1 VNFHGKLITSAA
13 CLFVL
18 FGCSKP
24 NATPGDTSKN
34 FMSAV
39 ESTDVSK
46 FTSTLSSDLKA
57 KIQAKI
63 PDLKKNL
70 EEGSLKIK
78 QCGGYKNLT
87 PNYGVGEGATSVE
100 GYTLVEYKGTCPSE
114 KQYLKLVK
122 QNDMWLVDEP
132 GPSVKQ

>member
-1 VNFHGKLITSAA
+1 MNHKFALLSGVI
-13 CLFVL
+13 VL
-18 FGCSKP
+18 VVLAGCNKP
-24 NATPGDTSKN
+24 NATPSDTSKN
-34 FMSAV
+34 FLTSV
-39 ESTDVSK
+39 ESTDVDK
-46 FTSTLSSDLKA
+46 FTSTLSSGLKEQ
-57 KIQAKI
+57 IQAKI

-87 PNYGVGEGATSVE
+87 PNYGVGDGAASVE
-100 GYTLVEYKGTCPSE
+100 GYTLVEYKGTCPAE

-122 QNDMWLVDEP
+122 QNDMWLVDQP

>member
-1 VNFHGKLITSAA
+1 MKLQNKLMMSAA

-18 FGCSKP
+18 FGCSKQ

-34 FMSAV
+34 FMRAV
-39 ESTDVSK
+39 ESTDVGK

-87 PNYGVGEGATSVE
+87 PNYGIGDGATSVE
-100 GYTLVEYKGTCPSE
+100 GYTLIEYKGTCPAE

-122 QNDMWLVDEP
+122 QNDMWLVDQT